1 MRTLIL
7 LPALALLA
15 ACGGQQDAL
24 ATYTCPNGPSLVVAY
39 SDEGARI
46 TFPSGRVEQLAS
58 TDTENLYAK
67 PGVVFDARE
76 FRTARLTDGPQ
87 SFNCD
92 QMAG

>member
-1 MRTLIL
+1 MRKLLL
-7 LPALALLA
+7 LPAFALLV
-15 ACGGQQDAL
+15 ACGDRQDAV

-46 TFPSGRVEQLAS
+46 TFPSGRVEQLD
-58 TDTENLYAK
+58 TTETENLYAK
-67 PGVVFDARE
+67 PGVVFDTRV
-76 FRTARLTDGPQ
+76 FRTARLTDGDK